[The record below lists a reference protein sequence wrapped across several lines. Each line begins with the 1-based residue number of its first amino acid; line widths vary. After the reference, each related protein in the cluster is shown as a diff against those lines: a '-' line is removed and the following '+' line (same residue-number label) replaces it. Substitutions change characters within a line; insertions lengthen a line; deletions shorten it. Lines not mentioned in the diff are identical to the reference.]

1 MDRALDKASVLGVLA
16 GTLLV
21 LGSIATGKGGIAGLI
36 IFVNVQGLLIVIGG
50 TFAALCIAFPG
61 HELKLIF
68 PVSSRVFRDPGVE
81 SDSIGEF
88 LMESMA
94 TLKREG
100 RVALERRAGEA
111 PLDAL
116 SKGLM
121 LIADGA
127 NASTIQE
134 ILATERKYVEEHHK
148 VGQKMFTELGKY
160 TPAFGMIGTLIGLVQ
175 MLADLN
181 DPASLGPSMAVA
193 LLTTFYGAV
202 LANLMFLPMVSKLDR
217 RGKIEVAQIELA
229 MIGLASMTK
238 GDTVQIMQE
247 KLEVFRE
254 RGVKPKG
261 DQPGMPE
268 AQAA

>member
-1 MDRALDKASVLGVLA
+1 MDKASVFGVLA
-16 GTLLV
+16 GTILV
-21 LGSIATGKGGIAGLI
+21 LASIVTGKGGVAGLI

-61 HELKLIF
+61 NELKLIV
-68 PVSSRVFRDPGVE
+68 PVSSNVFRDPGVE
-81 SDSIGEF
+81 SDSITEF

-111 PLDAL
+111 PVDAL
-116 SKGLM
+116 TKGLM

-134 ILATERKYVEEHHK
+134 ILSTERKYVEEHHK
-148 VGQKMFTELGKY
+148 VGQKMFSELGKFA
-160 TPAFGMIGTLIGLVQ
+160 PAFGMIGTLIGLVQ

-202 LANLMFLPMVSKLDR
+202 LANLIFLPMVSKLDR
-217 RGKIEVAQIELA
+217 RAKIEVAQIELA

-254 RGVKPKG
+254 RGVKPNG
-261 DQPGMPE
+261 DKAE
-268 AQAA
+268 ESVAQAA